1 MEDGDSDAN
10 IAHYVLHKLRLL
22 PSQYLNLP
30 RLEKAFVIA
39 SIQVKIEA
47 EKKARK
53 EAERKGK
60 GRKRR

>member
-1 MEDGDSDAN
+1 M
-10 IAHYVLHKLRLL
+10 LHKLRLL